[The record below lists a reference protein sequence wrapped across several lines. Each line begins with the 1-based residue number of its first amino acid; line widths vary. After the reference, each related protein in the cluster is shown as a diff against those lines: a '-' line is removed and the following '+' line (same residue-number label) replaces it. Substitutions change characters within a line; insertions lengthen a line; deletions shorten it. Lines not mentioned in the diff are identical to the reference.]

1 MIDLKPNGNIQE
13 GPPPEEDADG
23 LDLSLADVE
32 DLSDGAEDVNI
43 ELSDG
48 SVIVSLGGVRRENVA
63 TGSRSHD
70 ANLAEYMDDADL
82 SFVASD
88 VLDGIDAD
96 DESRSEWKDVRAQVL
111 DLLGLEIKVPS
122 GDVTNTSAPLEGMS
136 TIKHPLLLEAC
147 IWFQSN
153 SALELL
159 PPGGPVKIDNEGDES
174 LEADDDANA
183 LMRQF
188 NHYLTKVAVEYY
200 PDTERTLFMTG
211 LGGCA
216 FKKVYNCPIR
226 NRPVSASVDAEYVI
240 VSQGATDIQSA
251 KRVTHESTMRPS
263 IMRRMQ
269 LIGAYR
275 DVDLMTP
282 TADPSVVEEKKA
294 AIEGVNATPSRTE
307 DADYTVY
314 ECYCELDLPG
324 FEHKERGKETG
335 LPLPYK
341 VVIERDSRQILEIR
355 RNWREDDPM
364 FMPRR
369 PFVKYGYIPGIG
381 FYDIGLGHILG
392 NTTLAVTA
400 AWREMLDAGM
410 FACFPG
416 FLFAEDRAIG
426 KQKTNTFRVP
436 PGSGVGIQTG
446 GDAIG
451 DVVSPLP
458 YRAPGA
464 EFQAFIEHIEDVGSR
479 LGNTA
484 TTQAAADAPAN
495 QPVGTTMANIDQM
508 TRTPSAVHM
517 RIQRAQAEE
526 FQMLVELFRENPE
539 ALWRGD
545 KSPAKTWTHDLVVQ
559 ALDNYTLVPVADP
572 STPSNAHRIMK
583 SQAVGGM
590 YMETPD
596 LFDGA
601 KVREYQLKTMG
612 IANPAA
618 LLAAPA
624 EPEQPP
630 ADPVAMAAVENDRQ
644 RNLLTAQTN
653 LERIKL
659 DRERLQ
665 FEQMKL
671 MADMQQKEAERLSKE
686 RIAAEREETARL
698 DIDAKMELA
707 EDDRANAA
715 MMPVVSSPSP
725 VTNG

>member
-1 MIDLKPNGNIQE
+1 MIDLKPNDTISE
-13 GPPPEEDADG
+13 GPPPVMDDDEEG
-23 LDLSLADVE
+23 LDLSLGDVE
-32 DLSDGAEDVNI
+32 DLSEGADDISI
-43 ELSDG
+43 ELADG
-48 SVIVSLGGVRRENVA
+48 SLLVSLGTEKRDPVA
-63 TGSRSHD
+63 KGSRAHD
-70 ANLAEYMDDADL
+70 ANLAEHMSMSDL
-82 SFVASD
+82 SFVAMD

-96 DESRSEWKDVRAQVL
+96 DESRSEWKDARAQVL
-111 DLLGLEIKVPS
+111 DLLGLEIQRPS

-159 PPGGPVKIDNEGDES
+159 PPGGPAKIENEGDES
-174 LEADDDANA
+174 LETDDTANA
-183 LMRQF
+183 LAKQF
-188 NHYLTKVAVEYY
+188 NHYMTKVAVEYY
-200 PDTERTLFMTG
+200 PDTERALFMTG
-211 LGGCA
+211 LGGCV
-216 FKKVYNCPIR
+216 FKKIYNCPIR
-226 NRPVSASVDAEYVI
+226 NRPVSESVDAEYII

-251 KRVTHESTMRPS
+251 KRVTHEIAMRPS

-275 DVDLMTP
+275 DVDLVTP
-282 TADPSVVEEKKA
+282 TADPSVVEDAKA
-294 AIEGVNATPSRTE
+294 KIEGLNPNPSRSE

-324 FEHKERGKETG
+324 FEHKERGNETG

-341 VVIERDSRQILEIR
+341 VVVEKDSREILEIR

-364 FMPRR
+364 LMPRR
-369 PFVKYGYIPGIG
+369 PFVKYGYLPGIG
-381 FYDIGLGHILG
+381 FYDIGLGQILG

-410 FACFPG
+410 FASFPG
-416 FLFAEDRAIG
+416 FLYASDRGVG

-436 PGSGVGIQTG
+436 PGSGVGIETG
-446 GDAIG
+446 GEPIDQCVA
-451 DVVSPLP
+451 PLP
-458 YRAPGA
+458 YRNPGA
-464 EFQAFIEHIEDVGSR
+464 EFQAFVEHIEDVGSR

-484 TTQAAADAPAN
+484 TTQAAADTPAN

-508 TRTPSAVHM
+508 TRTPSAVHV
-517 RIQRAQAEE
+517 RIQRAQAAE

-545 KSPAKTWTHDLVVQ
+545 KRPAKTWTHDL
-559 ALDNYTLVPVADP
+559 ALKALENYTLVPVADP
-572 STPSNAHRIMK
+572 ATPSNAHRLMK
-583 SQAVGGM
+583 SQAVGSM
-590 YMETPD
+590 YMESPE
-596 LFDGA
+596 LFDGM

-612 IANPAA
+612 IASPAA

-624 EPEQPP
+624 EPEEPP
-630 ADPVAMAAVENDRQ
+630 ADPVAMAAVENDRE
-644 RNLLTAQTN
+644 RNMLTAQTN

-659 DRERLQ
+659 DREKLQ
-665 FEQMKL
+665 YEREKFMAEQ
-671 MADMQQKEAERLSKE
+671 QQKEADRLSKE

-707 EDDRANAA
+707 EADRATAPLA
-715 MMPVVSSPSP
+715 PEMGLMP
-725 VTNG
+725 